1 MPTPRKKPVKKV
13 AQVKPKE
20 IDFPTPLEE
29 WAFAVH
35 ELIQSLLN
43 AGLSQQDALWFAEA
57 KSPLPDWLFPGLE
70 PVGDDF
76 DDIED

>member
-1 MPTPRKKPVKKV
+1 MPTPRKKPAAKV
-13 AQVKPKE
+13 TPKNNE

-29 WAFAVH
+29 WAFAVE
-35 ELIQSLLN
+35 ELIQSLRN
-43 AGLSQQDALWFAEA
+43 AGLSQADALWFAEA
-57 KSPLPDWLFPGLE
+57 KSPLPDWLFPVLE

>member
-1 MPTPRKKPVKKV
+1 MPTPRKKPAAKATPK
-13 AQVKPKE
+13 QKE

-29 WAFAVH
+29 WAFAVE
-35 ELIQSLLN
+35 ELIQSLVN
-43 AGLSQQDALWFAEA
+43 AGLSRSDALWFAEA

>member
-1 MPTPRKKPVKKV
+1 MPTPRKKPAAKATPK
-13 AQVKPKE
+13 QKE

-29 WAFAVH
+29 WAFAVE
-35 ELIQSLLN
+35 ELIQSLVN
-43 AGLSQQDALWFAEA
+43 AGLSQSDALWFAEA

>member
-1 MPTPRKKPVKKV
+1 MPTPRKKPAAK
-13 AQVKPKE
+13 ATPKQKE
-20 IDFPTPLEE
+20 SDFPTPLEE
-29 WAFAVH
+29 WACAV
-35 ELIQSLLN
+35 EALIQSLVN
-43 AGLSQQDALWFAEA
+43 AGLSRSDALWFAEA

>member
-1 MPTPRKKPVKKV
+1 MPTPRKKPAAKV
-13 AQVKPKE
+13 TPKQKE

-29 WAFAVH
+29 WAFAVE
-35 ELIQSLLN
+35 ELIQSLVN
-43 AGLSQQDALWFAEA
+43 AGLSQSDALWFAEA